1 MRRNDTTRCEPNLI
15 IGMSTKILLTVSSIA
30 LLLAGI
36 ALTFLPDETAR
47 LLSPLVA
54 PQLVIT
60 VQILGALLFANGMIN
75 WLSKDQVIGG
85 IYGRPLVVGNT
96 AHFVTG
102 GLALLR
108 HTTVYPTETMITLT
122 VLYLLFAVSFARL
135 LFVSPSNP

>member
-1 MRRNDTTRCEPNLI
+1 MSSKNL
-15 IGMSTKILLTVSSIA
+15 LLSSSLC

-47 LLSPLVA
+47 LFSPLVA
-54 PQLVIT
+54 PQLVMLIQ
-60 VQILGALLFANGMIN
+60 VLGALLFGNGMLN

-85 IYGRPLVVGNT
+85 VYGRPLVVGNT

-108 HTTVYPTETMITLT
+108 HLPSHHSPEMIAVTL
-122 VLYLLFAVSFARL
+122 LYVIFGASFARL